1 MAERRARYDRYGK
14 LLPAPVPAQRQSM
27 AETEANKEQRAR
39 LLRLIEAKL
48 DEQQPY
54 LLRADV
60 HAEVT
65 LSFKV
70 LSGTVQ
76 EQIKIAIVWQY
87 PKDKE

>member
-1 MAERRARYDRYGK
+1 MAERRARFDKYGRP
-14 LLPAPVPAQRQSM
+14 LPAPVPVPRQST
-27 AETEANKEQRAR
+27 AETEANKSQRAR

-48 DEQQPY
+48 DEQAPH

-70 LSGTVQ
+70 MSGTVQ
-76 EQIKIAIVWQY
+76 EAIRLAIVWHYQ
-87 PKDKE
+87 KDQE